1 MPAGQIVQRLP
12 GGCVMTKVFIL
23 IHGSPAP
30 IMGEAN
36 AESAAMAVERVGNNH
51 DPFSRAA
58 SDQRFAACGMAGRH
72 ASAGRQP
79 VMTQG
84 GAVAARV
91 AHNHQVAGSSPAPAT
106 SRGARPMS
114 LTALHASGSGPAP
127 LAHSATGASRTVA
140 ELIKTASRPLC
151 SRPTAAGRENKA
163 VLGKRKKA
171 AVPPL
176 DAGPVGICGKA
187 RQAATN
193 QNSPDAS
200 WRLSPRRSF
209 LRRAGLAD
217 GYRAW
222 RSGQALT
229 AVGASRPTSVRL
241 SPCMAIRSTM
251 RAAISPAL
259 SMISSCI
266 AAFNLSPSLDD
277 QHSEGGFQDVG
288 KAVQELGKI
297 VQAHGQIVQGR
308 GCHV

>member
-1 MPAGQIVQRLP
+1 M
-12 GGCVMTKVFIL
+12 
-23 IHGSPAP
+23 
-30 IMGEAN
+30 
-36 AESAAMAVERVGNNH
+36 SAVL
-51 DPFSRAA
+51 
-58 SDQRFAACGMAGRH
+58 Q
-72 ASAGRQP
+72 SA
-79 VMTQG
+79 MTQG

-140 ELIKTASRPLC
+140 ELIKTASRALC

-163 VLGKRKKA
+163 VLGTRKKRRLTYGRRRTPGLRVHA
-171 AVPPL
+171 W
-176 DAGPVGICGKA
+176 KA
-187 RQAATN
+187 RQAATD
-193 QNSPDAS
+193 QNSPDA
-200 WRLSPRRSF
+200 PRRHSQ
-209 LRRAGLAD
+209 RRFPIRCVGLAD
-217 GYRAW
+217 GCRAW

-229 AVGASRPTSVRL
+229 AVGASRPASVRL

-259 SMISSCI
+259 SMISSCV

-288 KAVQELGKI
+288 KAVQGLGKV
-297 VQAHGQIVQGR
+297 VQEHGQIVQGR
-308 GCHV
+308 VRHV